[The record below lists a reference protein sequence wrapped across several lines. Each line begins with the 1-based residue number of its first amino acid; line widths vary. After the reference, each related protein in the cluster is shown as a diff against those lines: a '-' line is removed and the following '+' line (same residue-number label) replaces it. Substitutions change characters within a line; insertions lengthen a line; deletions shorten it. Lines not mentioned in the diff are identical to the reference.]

1 MAEMMAMAE
10 MAMAEMVVEMEAE
23 AAVTEAAAGGTE
35 AASDVKWRILR
46 AGLTGGGGVRV
57 LQK

>member
-1 MAEMMAMAE
+1 MAMAE

-46 AGLTGGGGVRV
+46 AGLTGGG
-57 LQK
+57 